1 MTTASD
7 PLALLRT
14 RSYVGLLVLAGIIGV
29 PISAAAWGFLDLVNV
44 LQSLIFTDLPH
55 ALGFKA
61 EPIWWP
67 LPLLALSGVLVAATI
82 RYLPG
87 TAGHLPA
94 KGFQAGGA
102 PAPIELPGVF
112 FAALTSALYVRE
124 GAATDWHHIVLPPI
138 LWFNTLALIASS
150 IALELARHRR

>member
-29 PISAAAWGFLDLVNV
+29 PISAGAWGFLDLVNV

-67 LPLLALSGVLVAATI
+67 LPLLALSGVGRLMSDSSSVSGWLTFGAGAVWAVIMLVVWL
-82 RYLPG
+82 RSR
-87 TAGHLPA
+87 
-94 KGFQAGGA
+94 GG
-102 PAPIELPGVF
+102 
-112 FAALTSALYVRE
+112 SA
-124 GAATDWHHIVLPPI
+124 
-138 LWFNTLALIASS
+138 
-150 IALELARHRR
+150 

>member
-55 ALGFKA
+55 ALGFSS

-67 LPLLALSGVLVAATI
+67 LPLLALSGVLVALTI

-87 TAGHLPA
+87 TGGHLPA
-94 KGFQAGGA
+94 EGFKAGGA
-102 PAPIELPGVF
+102 PTPV
-112 FAALTSALYVRE
+112 
-124 GAATDWHHIVLPPI
+124 
-138 LWFNTLALIASS
+138 
-150 IALELARHRR
+150 